1 MSASYYLA
9 VDVGTSRTAAATSRL
24 ASDGSLS
31 TASFPLGRNSDN
43 VPTSMFVGGGELLF
57 GDAAERRGITEP
69 QRLVREFKRRVGD
82 DVPLIVGDRRFR
94 PEEAFALMVGWVVD
108 TVAVREARLPSA
120 IAVTVP
126 AAWGTYRRRLVG
138 DALARQGWSS
148 VTLVT
153 EPEAAARHY
162 VSTNALAAGRG
173 LAVYDLG
180 GGTFDAIVLERR
192 SNGDI
197 DMVGAPTGIE
207 DVGGADFDDA
217 VVRHAIAAGGVEL
230 DDLADDGDQRVAL
243 AAFRRE
249 CVDAKEA
256 LSFDSEAVVPLLI
269 GSGHGTVRITRGEFE
284 QMIEEQIGRTADVLE
299 EAIESAGVPLKQID
313 AILLTG
319 GSSRIPRV
327 SQLLSER
334 FNRPIAIDA
343 DPKAIIALGAVRILS
358 DRAGVVVAPPASEAA
373 DGLEAAAAADAKAL
387 LPADDVEDAGQT
399 ASRTRGRIG
408 AFARKHRKGQAVAF
422 MSAGTVVLALAL
434 VIPATGTSGDDNGP
448 FTPSALMDA
457 LDIPSARAHAL
468 FGDAASAAE
477 TGESGG
483 PSATGSGSPSKQ
495 GRASGSGSS
504 SAASPKS
511 SPKGS
516 AKVQPGGP
524 AGSTATAPGSA
535 SALDSSSTSPAGS
548 GSDSASS
555 SAGSGSGSGSG
566 SESGSG
572 SGSTSDPQPSGPPA
586 TDPTTAPPATDTATP
601 PPATDTPP
609 DTPTPTPTETETETP
624 APTETSAPP
633 DTQSSESPAPVTTG
647 QP

>member
-24 ASDGSLS
+24 APDGSLS
-31 TASFPLGRNSDN
+31 TAPFPLGRNSDN
-43 VPTSMFVGGGELLF
+43 VPTSMFVGGGDLLF

-108 TVAVREARLPSA
+108 TVAVREGRLPSA

-126 AAWGTYRRRLVG
+126 AAWGTYRRRLVA
-138 DALARQGWSS
+138 DALAHQGWSS

-162 VSTNALAAGRG
+162 VSTNALAAGRA

-217 VVRHAIAAGGVEL
+217 VVRHAIATGGVEL
-230 DDLADDGDQRVAL
+230 GDLSDDGDQRVAL

-269 GSGHGTVRITRGEFE
+269 GAGHGTVRITRGEFE
-284 QMIEEQIGRTADVLE
+284 QMIEEQIARTADVLE
-299 EAIESAGVPLKQID
+299 EAIESAGLPLKQID

-358 DRAGVVVAPPASEAA
+358 DRAGVVVAPPAPQEVA
-373 DGLEAAAAADAKAL
+373 GIEAAAAAEADAL
-387 LPADDVEDAGQT
+387 LPAEDVDAAGQA
-399 ASRTRGRIG
+399 ASSTRGRIG
-408 AFARKHRKGQAVAF
+408 AFAKKHRKGQAVAF
-422 MSAGTVVLALAL
+422 MSAGTMVLALAL

-457 LDIPSARAHAL
+457 LDIPGARAHSL
-468 FGDAASAAE
+468 FGDAAEAAAAGEPGGSSASV
-477 TGESGG
+477 G
-483 PSATGSGSPSKQ
+483 
-495 GRASGSGSS
+495 SGSGSS
-504 SAASPKS
+504 SKQGASPGSGGSSASSPKS

-548 GSDSASS
+548 GSDGGS
-555 SAGSGSGSGSG
+555 SAPDSGSP
-566 SESGSG
+566 
-572 SGSTSDPQPSGPPA
+572 SDPSSEPPA
-586 TDPTTAPPATDTATP
+586 TDPPAADPPSTDPPADPPATEPPTTDPPSNTP
-601 PPATDTPP
+601 EPTPTDTEAPPP
-609 DTPTPTPTETETETP
+609 DTSTP
-624 APTETSAPP
+624 SDPP
-633 DTQSSESPAPVTTG
+633 STESPAPA